1 MSLPDNWFPSLT
13 PPKSKILGLSIFSK
27 YVIKNLSK
35 SIIDEGRHHL
45 SIIDWACYKVGNGM
59 GINQNDYEPLMNMTL
74 KDILSKIETKSK

>member
-1 MSLPDNWFPSLT
+1 M
-13 PPKSKILGLSIFSK
+13 ILNKDLEL
-27 YVIKNLSK
+27 IKNLSK